1 MWKSVTCA
9 SLIGW
14 YYFSLTYNH
23 PSKHVFLS
31 KVPHLTLPAVSPTS
45 VSSLPHLYTYT
56 LLSACFL
63 FLYMCFSKS
72 LPLVLSPSGP
82 CPPQSLLYAVPCTL
96 PWEYPFVPIPECLPK
111 FSFQPSRAGFTL
123 TLLLLC
129 VHSTPLP
136 THMPLFWS

>member
-1 MWKSVTCA
+1 MEVSHMCKFDRMVLFQFDIQPPFQACVP
-9 SLIGW
+9 
-14 YYFSLTYNH
+14 F
-23 PSKHVFLS
+23 

-56 LLSACFL
+56 LHTACFL
-63 FLYMCFSKS
+63 FLYACFSKS

-82 CPPQSLLYAVPCTL
+82 RPPQSLPYAVPCTL
-96 PWEYPFVPIPECLPK
+96 PWEYPFVPIPECHPK
-111 FSFQPSRAGFTL
+111 FSFQPSWARFTL
-123 TLLLLC
+123 TLSLLC